1 MKQNYDIIIIGAGIS
16 GLTCAQKFNEN
27 NKDFLLIEK
36 SNRIGGRVG
45 SLKSERFIFD
55 LGFQVYN
62 TAYKTTNRLLQNK
75 SEEYLPF
82 MPGAKIMI
90 KDSSTIISDPIRNFS
105 KILNTFFSTAASLS
119 DKIKILILKNHLSNY
134 SIELDDS
141 EDMQTIDYLRWYGF
155 SEKIIDNFFNP
166 FFSGIFLEDRLET
179 SSKFFK
185 YVFSNFNNG
194 LAVLPKN
201 GMQEIP
207 NQIFSNIDSSHLLL
221 NTVADKILPG
231 NKLELSNGRT
241 ILFNHLIL
249 TNESCTL
256 AGQPSI
262 KYNSVSTVYISSN
275 RSFRD
280 SSYIHLFPQ
289 DDIINNVAFVSSV
302 SPNYAPKDKTL
313 LSISI
318 LGKNEIIGI
327 DKKLKQKMVFYFGGD
342 ISDYKVE
349 KIMNTK
355 KATLNQLPGF
365 YKNKIKHEGNIIFAG
380 DHMKNGSIEGAA
392 ISGIK
397 AYERT
402 IK

>member
-1 MKQNYDIIIIGAGIS
+1 MKQNYDIIIVGAGIS
-16 GLTCAQKFNEN
+16 GLACAQKCNEN
-27 NKDFLLIEK
+27 SKDFLLIEK
-36 SNRIGGRVG
+36 SSRIGGRVG
-45 SLKSERFIFD
+45 SVKSERFIFD

-62 TAYKTTNRLLQNK
+62 TAYNTMNGLLKNK
-75 SEEYLPF
+75 PEEYLPF

-90 KDSSTIISDPIRNFS
+90 KDSSTIISDPMRNFS
-105 KILNTFFSTAASLS
+105 KILNTIFSTAASLS
-119 DKIKILILKNHLSNY
+119 DKIRVLKLKNHLSNY

-141 EDMQTIDYLRWYGF
+141 EDMQTIHYLRGYGF
-155 SEKIIDNFFNP
+155 SEKIIGNFFNP
-166 FFSGIFLEDRLET
+166 FFSGIFLENKLET

-185 YVFSNFNNG
+185 YVFSNFNSG

-207 NQIFSNIDSSHLLL
+207 NQIFSNIDPSQILL
-221 NTVADKILPG
+221 NTQVEKILPG
-231 NKLELSNGRT
+231 NKLELSNKST
-241 ILFNHLIL
+241 IVFNSLIL
-249 TNESCTL
+249 TNESCAL

-262 KYNSVSTVYISSN
+262 NYNSVSTAYISSN
-275 RSFRD
+275 RSFKD
-280 SSYIHLFPQ
+280 SRYIHLFPQ
-289 DDIINNVAFVSSV
+289 DDLINNIAFVSSV

-342 ISDYKVE
+342 ISDYTVE
-349 KIMNTK
+349 KTINTK

-365 YKNKIKHEGNIIFAG
+365 YENKIKQEGNVIFAG
-380 DHMKNGSIEGAA
+380 DHMFNGSIEGAA

-397 AYERT
+397 AYERI

>member
-1 MKQNYDIIIIGAGIS
+1 MKQNYDIIIVGAGIS
-16 GLTCAQKFNEN
+16 GLACAQKCNEN
-27 NKDFLLIEK
+27 SKDFLLIEK
-36 SNRIGGRVG
+36 SSRIGGRVG
-45 SLKSERFIFD
+45 SVKSEKFIFD

-62 TAYKTTNRLLQNK
+62 TAYNTMNRLLKNK
-75 SEEYLPF
+75 PEEYLPF

-90 KDSSTIISDPIRNFS
+90 NDSSTIISDPMRNFS
-105 KILNTFFSTAASLS
+105 KILKTIFSTAASLS
-119 DKIKILILKNHLSNY
+119 DKIRVLKLKNHLSDY

-141 EDMQTIDYLRWYGF
+141 EDIQTIDYLRGYGF
-155 SEKIIDNFFNP
+155 SEKIIGNFFNP

-185 YVFSNFNNG
+185 YVFSNFNSG

-207 NQIFSNIDSSHLLL
+207 NQIFSNIEPSQILL
-221 NTVADKILPG
+221 NTQVDKILPG
-231 NKLELSNGRT
+231 NKLELSNGST
-241 ILFNHLIL
+241 TLFNSLIL
-249 TNESCTL
+249 TNESCAL

-262 KYNSVSTVYISSN
+262 KYNSVSTAYISTN
-275 RSFRD
+275 RSFKD
-280 SSYIHLFPQ
+280 SRYIHLFPQ
-289 DDIINNVAFVSSV
+289 DDLINNIAFVSSV
-302 SPNYAPKDKTL
+302 SPDYAPKDKTL

-318 LGKNEIIGI
+318 IGKNEIIGI

-342 ISDYKVE
+342 ITDYTVE
-349 KIMNTK
+349 KTINTK

-365 YKNKIKHEGNIIFAG
+365 YENKIKQNGNVIFAG
-380 DHMKNGSIEGAA
+380 DHMFNGSIEGAA

-397 AYERT
+397 AYERI

>member
-1 MKQNYDIIIIGAGIS
+1 MKQNYDIIIVGAGIS
-16 GLTCAQKFNEN
+16 GLACAQKCNEN
-27 NKDFLLIEK
+27 SKDFLLIEK
-36 SNRIGGRVG
+36 SSRIGGRVG
-45 SLKSERFIFD
+45 SVKSERFIFD
-55 LGFQVYN
+55 IGFQVYN
-62 TAYKTTNRLLQNK
+62 TAYSTTNKLLKNK
-75 SEEYLPF
+75 PEEYLPF

-90 KDSSTIISDPIRNFS
+90 KDSSTIISDPMRNFS
-105 KILNTFFSTAASLS
+105 KILNTIFSPAASLS
-119 DKIKILILKNHLSNY
+119 DKIRVLKLKNHLSNY

-155 SEKIIDNFFNP
+155 SEKIIGNFFNP

-185 YVFSNFNNG
+185 YVFSNFNSG

-207 NQIFSNIDSSHLLL
+207 NQIISNIDPSQILL
-221 NTVADKILPG
+221 NTQVDKILPG
-231 NKLELSNGRT
+231 NKLELSNGST
-241 ILFNHLIL
+241 VVFNSLIL
-249 TNESCTL
+249 TNESCAL

-262 KYNSVSTVYISSN
+262 KYNSVSTAYISSN
-275 RSFRD
+275 RSFKD
-280 SSYIHLFPQ
+280 SRYIHLFPQ
-289 DDIINNVAFVSSV
+289 DDLINNIAFVSSV
-302 SPNYAPKDKTL
+302 SPNYAPNNKTL

-318 LGKNEIIGI
+318 LGKNEIREI

-342 ISDYKVE
+342 ISDYTVE
-349 KIMNTK
+349 KTINTK

-365 YKNKIKHEGNIIFAG
+365 YENKIKQEGNVIFAG
-380 DHMKNGSIEGAA
+380 DHMFNGSIEGAA

-397 AYERT
+397 AYERI

>member
-1 MKQNYDIIIIGAGIS
+1 MKQNYDIIIVGAGIS
-16 GLTCAQKFNEN
+16 GLACAQKCNEN
-27 NKDFLLIEK
+27 SKDFLLIEK
-36 SNRIGGRVG
+36 SSRIGGRVG
-45 SLKSERFIFD
+45 SVKSERFIFD

-62 TAYKTTNRLLQNK
+62 TAYNTMNGLLKNK
-75 SEEYLPF
+75 PEEYLPF
-82 MPGAKIMI
+82 MPGAKIMT
-90 KDSSTIISDPIRNFS
+90 KDSSTIISDPMRNFS
-105 KILNTFFSTAASLS
+105 KILNTIFSTAASLS
-119 DKIKILILKNHLSNY
+119 DKIRVLKLKNHLSNY

-141 EDMQTIDYLRWYGF
+141 KDMQTIDYLRGYGF
-155 SEKIIDNFFNP
+155 SEKIIGNFFNP

-185 YVFSNFNNG
+185 YVFSNFNSG

-207 NQIFSNIDSSHLLL
+207 NQIFSNIDPSQILL
-221 NTVADKILPG
+221 NTQVDKILPG
-231 NKLELSNGRT
+231 NKLELSNGST
-241 ILFNHLIL
+241 IVFNSLIL
-249 TNESCTL
+249 TNESCAL

-262 KYNSVSTVYISSN
+262 NYNSVSTAYISSN
-275 RSFRD
+275 RSFKD
-280 SSYIHLFPQ
+280 SRYIHLFPQ
-289 DDIINNVAFVSSV
+289 DDLINNIAFVSSV

-342 ISDYKVE
+342 ISDYTVE
-349 KIMNTK
+349 KTINTK

-365 YKNKIKHEGNIIFAG
+365 YESKIKQKGNVIFAG
-380 DHMKNGSIEGAA
+380 DHMFNGSIEGAA

-397 AYERT
+397 AYERI

>member
-1 MKQNYDIIIIGAGIS
+1 MKQNYDIIIVGAGIS
-16 GLTCAQKFNEN
+16 GLACAQKCNEN
-27 NKDFLLIEK
+27 SKDFLLIEK
-36 SNRIGGRVG
+36 SSRIGGRVG
-45 SLKSERFIFD
+45 SVKSERFIFD

-62 TAYKTTNRLLQNK
+62 TAYNTMNRLLKNK
-75 SEEYLPF
+75 PEEYLPF

-90 KDSSTIISDPIRNFS
+90 KDSSTIISDPMRNFS
-105 KILNTFFSTAASLS
+105 KILNTIFSTAASLS
-119 DKIKILILKNHLSNY
+119 DKIRVLKLKNHLSDY

-141 EDMQTIDYLRWYGF
+141 KDMQTIDYLRGYGF
-155 SEKIIDNFFNP
+155 SEKIIGNFFNP

-185 YVFSNFNNG
+185 YVFSNFNSG

-207 NQIFSNIDSSHLLL
+207 NQIFSNIDPSQILL
-221 NTVADKILPG
+221 NTQVDKILPG
-231 NKLELSNGRT
+231 NKLELSNGST
-241 ILFNHLIL
+241 IVFNSLIL
-249 TNESCTL
+249 TNESCAL

-262 KYNSVSTVYISSN
+262 NYNSVSTAYISTN
-275 RSFRD
+275 RSFKD
-280 SSYIHLFPQ
+280 SRYIHLFPQ
-289 DDIINNVAFVSSV
+289 DDLINNIAFVSSV

-342 ISDYKVE
+342 ISDYTVE
-349 KIMNTK
+349 KTINTK

-365 YKNKIKHEGNIIFAG
+365 YENKIKQEGNVIFAG
-380 DHMKNGSIEGAA
+380 DHMFNGSIEGAA

-397 AYERT
+397 AYERI

>member
-1 MKQNYDIIIIGAGIS
+1 MKQNYDIIIVGAGIS
-16 GLTCAQKFNEN
+16 GLACAQKCNEN
-27 NKDFLLIEK
+27 SKDFLLIEK
-36 SNRIGGRVG
+36 SSRIGGRVG
-45 SLKSERFIFD
+45 SVKSEKFIFD

-62 TAYKTTNRLLQNK
+62 TAYNTMNRLLKNK
-75 SEEYLPF
+75 PEEYLPF

-90 KDSSTIISDPIRNFS
+90 NDRSTIISDPMRNFS
-105 KILNTFFSTAASLS
+105 KILKTIFSTAASLS
-119 DKIKILILKNHLSNY
+119 DKIRVLKLKNHLSDY

-141 EDMQTIDYLRWYGF
+141 EDIQTIDYLRGYGF
-155 SEKIIDNFFNP
+155 SEKIIGNFFNP

-185 YVFSNFNNG
+185 YVFSNFNSG

-207 NQIFSNIDSSHLLL
+207 NQIFSNIDPSQILL
-221 NTVADKILPG
+221 NTQVDKILPG
-231 NKLELSNGRT
+231 NKLELSNGST
-241 ILFNHLIL
+241 TLFNSLIL
-249 TNESCTL
+249 TNESCAL

-262 KYNSVSTVYISSN
+262 KYNSVSTAYISTN
-275 RSFRD
+275 RSFKD
-280 SSYIHLFPQ
+280 SRYIHLFPQ
-289 DDIINNVAFVSSV
+289 DDLINNIAFVSSV
-302 SPNYAPKDKTL
+302 SPDYAPKDKTL

-318 LGKNEIIGI
+318 IGKNEIIGI

-342 ISDYKVE
+342 ITDYTVE
-349 KIMNTK
+349 KTINTK

-365 YKNKIKHEGNIIFAG
+365 YENKIKQKGNVIFAG
-380 DHMKNGSIEGAA
+380 DHMFNGSIEGAA

-397 AYERT
+397 AYERI

>member
-1 MKQNYDIIIIGAGIS
+1 MKQNYDIIIVGAGIS
-16 GLTCAQKFNEN
+16 GLACAQKCNEN
-27 NKDFLLIEK
+27 SKDFLLIEK
-36 SNRIGGRVG
+36 SSRIGGRVG
-45 SLKSERFIFD
+45 SVKSERFIFD

-62 TAYKTTNRLLQNK
+62 TAYNTMNGLLKNK
-75 SEEYLPF
+75 PEEYLPF

-90 KDSSTIISDPIRNFS
+90 KDSSTIISDPMRNFS
-105 KILNTFFSTAASLS
+105 KILNTIFSTAASLS
-119 DKIKILILKNHLSNY
+119 DKIRVLKLKNHLSDY

-141 EDMQTIDYLRWYGF
+141 KDMQTIDYLRAYGF
-155 SEKIIDNFFNP
+155 SEKIIGNFFNP

-185 YVFSNFNNG
+185 YVFSNFNSG

-207 NQIFSNIDSSHLLL
+207 NQIFSNIDPSQILL
-221 NTVADKILPG
+221 NTQVDKILPG
-231 NKLELSNGRT
+231 NKLELSNGST
-241 ILFNHLIL
+241 IVFNNLIL
-249 TNESCTL
+249 TNESCAL

-262 KYNSVSTVYISSN
+262 NYNSVSTAYISSN
-275 RSFRD
+275 RSFKD
-280 SSYIHLFPQ
+280 SRYIHLFPQ
-289 DDIINNVAFVSSV
+289 DDLINNIAFVSSV

-318 LGKNEIIGI
+318 LGKNEIMGI

-342 ISDYKVE
+342 ISDYTVE
-349 KIMNTK
+349 KTINTK

-365 YKNKIKHEGNIIFAG
+365 YENKIKQEGNVIFAG
-380 DHMKNGSIEGAA
+380 DHMFNGSIEGAA

-397 AYERT
+397 AYERI

>member
-1 MKQNYDIIIIGAGIS
+1 MKQNYDIIIVGAGIS
-16 GLTCAQKFNEN
+16 GLACAQKCNEN
-27 NKDFLLIEK
+27 SKDFLLIEK
-36 SNRIGGRVG
+36 SSRIGGRVG
-45 SLKSERFIFD
+45 SVKSERFIFD

-62 TAYKTTNRLLQNK
+62 TAYNTMNGLLKNK
-75 SEEYLPF
+75 PEEYLPF

-90 KDSSTIISDPIRNFS
+90 KDSSTIISDPMRNFS
-105 KILNTFFSTAASLS
+105 KILNTIFSTAASLS
-119 DKIKILILKNHLSNY
+119 DKIRVLKLKNHLSNY

-141 EDMQTIDYLRWYGF
+141 KDMQTIDYLRGYGF
-155 SEKIIDNFFNP
+155 SEKIIGNFFNP

-185 YVFSNFNNG
+185 YVFSNFNSG

-207 NQIFSNIDSSHLLL
+207 NQIFSNIDPSQILL
-221 NTVADKILPG
+221 NTQVDKILSG
-231 NKLELSNGRT
+231 NKLELSNGST
-241 ILFNHLIL
+241 VVFNSLIL
-249 TNESCTL
+249 TNESCAL

-262 KYNSVSTVYISSN
+262 KYNSVSTAYISSN
-275 RSFRD
+275 RSFKD
-280 SSYIHLFPQ
+280 SRYIHLFPQ
-289 DDIINNVAFVSSV
+289 DDLINNIAFVSSV

-318 LGKNEIIGI
+318 LGKNEISGI
-327 DKKLKQKMVFYFGGD
+327 NKKLKQKMAFYFGGD
-342 ISDYKVE
+342 LSDYTVE
-349 KIMNTK
+349 KIMKIK

-365 YKNKIKHEGNIIFAG
+365 YENKIKQEGNVIFAG
-380 DHMKNGSIEGAA
+380 DHMFNGSIEGAA

-397 AYERT
+397 AYERI

>member
-62 TAYKTTNRLLQNK
+62 TAYKTTNMLLQNK

>member
-1 MKQNYDIIIIGAGIS
+1 MKQNYDIIIVGAGIS
-16 GLTCAQKFNEN
+16 GLACAQKCNEN
-27 NKDFLLIEK
+27 SKDFLLIEK
-36 SNRIGGRVG
+36 SSRIGGRVG
-45 SLKSERFIFD
+45 SVKSERFIFD

-62 TAYKTTNRLLQNK
+62 TAYNTMNGLLKNK
-75 SEEYLPF
+75 PEEYLPF

-90 KDSSTIISDPIRNFS
+90 KDSSTIISDPMRNFS
-105 KILNTFFSTAASLS
+105 KILNTIFSTAASLS
-119 DKIKILILKNHLSNY
+119 DKIRVLKLKNHLSNY

-141 EDMQTIDYLRWYGF
+141 KDMQTIDYLRGYGF
-155 SEKIIDNFFNP
+155 SEKIIGNFFNP
-166 FFSGIFLEDRLET
+166 FFSGIFLENKLET

-185 YVFSNFNNG
+185 YVFSNFNSG

-207 NQIFSNIDSSHLLL
+207 NQIFSNIDPSQILL
-221 NTVADKILPG
+221 NTQVDKILPG
-231 NKLELSNGRT
+231 NKLELSNGST
-241 ILFNHLIL
+241 IVFNNLIL
-249 TNESCTL
+249 TNESCAL

-262 KYNSVSTVYISSN
+262 NYNSVSTAYISSN
-275 RSFRD
+275 RSFKD
-280 SSYIHLFPQ
+280 SRYIHLFPQ
-289 DDIINNVAFVSSV
+289 DDLINNIAFVSSV

-342 ISDYKVE
+342 ISDYTVE
-349 KIMNTK
+349 KTINTK

-365 YKNKIKHEGNIIFAG
+365 YENKIKQEGNVIFAG
-380 DHMKNGSIEGAA
+380 DHMFNGSIEGAA

-397 AYERT
+397 AYERI

>member
-16 GLTCAQKFNEN
+16 GLTCAQKCNEN

-90 KDSSTIISDPIRNFS
+90 KDSSTMISDPIRNFS

>member
-1 MKQNYDIIIIGAGIS
+1 MKQNYDIIIVGAGIS
-16 GLTCAQKFNEN
+16 GLACAQKCNEN
-27 NKDFLLIEK
+27 SKDFLLIEK
-36 SNRIGGRVG
+36 SSRIGGRVG
-45 SLKSERFIFD
+45 SVKSERFIFD

-62 TAYKTTNRLLQNK
+62 TAYNTMNGLLKNK
-75 SEEYLPF
+75 PEEYLPF

-90 KDSSTIISDPIRNFS
+90 KDSSTIISDPMRNFS
-105 KILNTFFSTAASLS
+105 KILNTIFSTAASLS
-119 DKIKILILKNHLSNY
+119 DKIRVLKLKNHLSNY

-141 EDMQTIDYLRWYGF
+141 KDMQTIDYLRGYGF
-155 SEKIIDNFFNP
+155 SEKIIGNFFNP
-166 FFSGIFLEDRLET
+166 FFSGIFLENKLET

-185 YVFSNFNNG
+185 YVFSNFNSG

-207 NQIFSNIDSSHLLL
+207 NQIFSNIDPSQILL
-221 NTVADKILPG
+221 NTQVDKILPG
-231 NKLELSNGRT
+231 NKLELSNGST
-241 ILFNHLIL
+241 IVFNNLIL
-249 TNESCTL
+249 TNESCAL

-262 KYNSVSTVYISSN
+262 NYNSVSTAYISSN
-275 RSFRD
+275 RSFKD
-280 SSYIHLFPQ
+280 SRYIHLFPQ
-289 DDIINNVAFVSSV
+289 DDLINNVAFVSSV

-342 ISDYKVE
+342 ISDYRVE
-349 KIMNTK
+349 KTINTK

-365 YKNKIKHEGNIIFAG
+365 YENKIKQEGNVIFAG
-380 DHMKNGSIEGAA
+380 DHMFNGSIEGAA

-397 AYERT
+397 AYERI

>member
-1 MKQNYDIIIIGAGIS
+1 MKQNYDIIIVGAGIS
-16 GLTCAQKFNEN
+16 GLACAQKCNEN
-27 NKDFLLIEK
+27 SKDFLLIEK
-36 SNRIGGRVG
+36 SSRIGGRVG
-45 SLKSERFIFD
+45 SVKSERFIFD

-62 TAYKTTNRLLQNK
+62 TAYNTMNGLLKNK
-75 SEEYLPF
+75 PEEYLPF

-90 KDSSTIISDPIRNFS
+90 KDSSTIISDPMRNFS
-105 KILNTFFSTAASLS
+105 KILNTIFSTAASLS
-119 DKIKILILKNHLSNY
+119 DKIRVLKLKNHLSNY

-141 EDMQTIDYLRWYGF
+141 KDMQTIDYLRGYGF
-155 SEKIIDNFFNP
+155 SEKIIGNFFNP

-185 YVFSNFNNG
+185 YVFSNFNSG

-207 NQIFSNIDSSHLLL
+207 NQIFSNIDPSQILL
-221 NTVADKILPG
+221 NTQVDKILSG
-231 NKLELSNGRT
+231 NKLELSNGST
-241 ILFNHLIL
+241 VVFNSLIL
-249 TNESCTL
+249 TNESCAL

-262 KYNSVSTVYISSN
+262 KYNSVSTAYISSN
-275 RSFRD
+275 RSFKD
-280 SSYIHLFPQ
+280 SRYIHLFPQ
-289 DDIINNVAFVSSV
+289 DDLINNIAFVSSV

-318 LGKNEIIGI
+318 LGKNEITGI
-327 DKKLKQKMVFYFGGD
+327 DKKLKQKMAFYFGGD
-342 ISDYKVE
+342 LSDYTVE
-349 KIMNTK
+349 KIMKIK

-365 YKNKIKHEGNIIFAG
+365 YENKIKQEGNVIFAG
-380 DHMKNGSIEGAA
+380 DHMFNGSIEGAA

-397 AYERT
+397 AYERI

>member
-1 MKQNYDIIIIGAGIS
+1 MKQNYDIIIVGAGIS
-16 GLTCAQKFNEN
+16 GLACAQKCNEN
-27 NKDFLLIEK
+27 SKDFLLIEK
-36 SNRIGGRVG
+36 SSRIGGRVG
-45 SLKSERFIFD
+45 SVKSEKFIFD

-62 TAYKTTNRLLQNK
+62 TAYNTMNRLLKNK
-75 SEEYLPF
+75 PEEYLPF

-90 KDSSTIISDPIRNFS
+90 NDRSTIISDPMRNFS
-105 KILNTFFSTAASLS
+105 KILKTIFSTAASLS
-119 DKIKILILKNHLSNY
+119 DKIRVLKLKNHLSDY

-141 EDMQTIDYLRWYGF
+141 EDIQTIDYLRGYGF
-155 SEKIIDNFFNP
+155 SEKIIGNFFNP

-185 YVFSNFNNG
+185 YVFSNFNSG

-207 NQIFSNIDSSHLLL
+207 NQIFSNIDPSQILL
-221 NTVADKILPG
+221 NTQVDKILPG
-231 NKLELSNGRT
+231 NKLELSNGST
-241 ILFNHLIL
+241 TLFNSLIL
-249 TNESCTL
+249 TNESCAL

-262 KYNSVSTVYISSN
+262 KYNSVSTAYISTN
-275 RSFRD
+275 RSFKD
-280 SSYIHLFPQ
+280 SRYIHLFPQ
-289 DDIINNVAFVSSV
+289 DDLINNIAFVSSV
-302 SPNYAPKDKTL
+302 SPDYAPKDKTL

-318 LGKNEIIGI
+318 IGKNEIIGI

-342 ISDYKVE
+342 ITDYTVE
-349 KIMNTK
+349 KTINTK

-365 YKNKIKHEGNIIFAG
+365 YENKIKQEGNVIFAG
-380 DHMKNGSIEGAA
+380 DHMFNGSIEGAA

-397 AYERT
+397 AYERI

>member
-1 MKQNYDIIIIGAGIS
+1 MKQNYDIIIVGAGIS
-16 GLTCAQKFNEN
+16 GLACAQKCNEN
-27 NKDFLLIEK
+27 SKDFLLIEK
-36 SNRIGGRVG
+36 SSRIGGRVG
-45 SLKSERFIFD
+45 SVKSERFIFD

-62 TAYKTTNRLLQNK
+62 TAYNTMNGLLKNK
-75 SEEYLPF
+75 PEEYLPF

-90 KDSSTIISDPIRNFS
+90 KDSSTIISDPMRNFS
-105 KILNTFFSTAASLS
+105 KILNTIFSTAASLS
-119 DKIKILILKNHLSNY
+119 DKIRVLKLKNHLSNY

-141 EDMQTIDYLRWYGF
+141 EDMQTIDYLRGYGF
-155 SEKIIDNFFNP
+155 SEKIIGNFFNP

-185 YVFSNFNNG
+185 YVFSNFNSG

-207 NQIFSNIDSSHLLL
+207 NQIFSNIDPSQILL
-221 NTVADKILPG
+221 NTQVDKILPG
-231 NKLELSNGRT
+231 NKLELSNGST
-241 ILFNHLIL
+241 IVFNSLIL
-249 TNESCTL
+249 TNESCAL

-262 KYNSVSTVYISSN
+262 NYNSVSTAYISTN
-275 RSFRD
+275 RSFKD
-280 SSYIHLFPQ
+280 SRYIHLFPQ
-289 DDIINNVAFVSSV
+289 DDLINNIAFVSSV

-342 ISDYKVE
+342 ISDYTVE
-349 KIMNTK
+349 KTINTK

-365 YKNKIKHEGNIIFAG
+365 YENKIKQEGNVIFAG
-380 DHMKNGSIEGAA
+380 DHMFNGSIEGAA

-397 AYERT
+397 AYERI

>member
-1 MKQNYDIIIIGAGIS
+1 MKQNYDIIIVGAGIS
-16 GLTCAQKFNEN
+16 GLACAQKCNEN
-27 NKDFLLIEK
+27 SKDFLLIEK
-36 SNRIGGRVG
+36 SSRIGGRVG
-45 SLKSERFIFD
+45 SVKSERFIFD

-62 TAYKTTNRLLQNK
+62 TAYNTMNGLLKNK
-75 SEEYLPF
+75 PEEYLPF

-90 KDSSTIISDPIRNFS
+90 KDSSTIISDPMRNFS
-105 KILNTFFSTAASLS
+105 KILNTIFSTAASLS
-119 DKIKILILKNHLSNY
+119 DKIRVLKLKNHLSNY

-141 EDMQTIDYLRWYGF
+141 KDMQTIDYLRGYGF

-185 YVFSNFNNG
+185 YVFSNFNSG

-207 NQIFSNIDSSHLLL
+207 NQIFSNIDPSQILL
-221 NTVADKILPG
+221 NTQVDKILPG
-231 NKLELSNGRT
+231 NKLELSNGST
-241 ILFNHLIL
+241 IVFNSLIL
-249 TNESCTL
+249 TNESCAL

-262 KYNSVSTVYISSN
+262 NYNSVSTAYISSN
-275 RSFRD
+275 RSFKD
-280 SSYIHLFPQ
+280 SKYIHLFPQ
-289 DDIINNVAFVSSV
+289 DDLINNIAFVSSV

-342 ISDYKVE
+342 ISDYTVE
-349 KIMNTK
+349 KTINTK

-365 YKNKIKHEGNIIFAG
+365 YENKIKQEGNVIFAG
-380 DHMKNGSIEGAA
+380 DHMFNGSIEGAA

-397 AYERT
+397 AYERI

>member
-1 MKQNYDIIIIGAGIS
+1 MKQNYDIIIVGAGIS
-16 GLTCAQKFNEN
+16 GLACAQKCNEN
-27 NKDFLLIEK
+27 SKDFLLIEK
-36 SNRIGGRVG
+36 SSRIGGRVG
-45 SLKSERFIFD
+45 SVKSERFIFD

-62 TAYKTTNRLLQNK
+62 TAYNTMNGLLKNK
-75 SEEYLPF
+75 PEEYLPF

-90 KDSSTIISDPIRNFS
+90 KDSSTIISDPMRNFS
-105 KILNTFFSTAASLS
+105 KILNTIFSTAASLS
-119 DKIKILILKNHLSNY
+119 DKIRVLKLKNNLSNY

-141 EDMQTIDYLRWYGF
+141 KDMQTIDYLRGYGF
-155 SEKIIDNFFNP
+155 SEKIIGNFFNP

-185 YVFSNFNNG
+185 YVFSNFNSG

-207 NQIFSNIDSSHLLL
+207 NQIFSNIDPSQILL
-221 NTVADKILPG
+221 NTQVDKILSG
-231 NKLELSNGRT
+231 NKLELSNGST
-241 ILFNHLIL
+241 VVFNSLIL
-249 TNESCTL
+249 TNESCAL

-262 KYNSVSTVYISSN
+262 KYNSVSTAYISSN
-275 RSFRD
+275 RSFKD
-280 SSYIHLFPQ
+280 SRYIHLFPQ
-289 DDIINNVAFVSSV
+289 DDLINNIAFVSSV

-318 LGKNEIIGI
+318 LGKNEISGI
-327 DKKLKQKMVFYFGGD
+327 NKKLKQKMAFYFGGD
-342 ISDYKVE
+342 LSDYTVE
-349 KIMNTK
+349 KIMKIK

-365 YKNKIKHEGNIIFAG
+365 YENKIKQEGNVIFAG
-380 DHMKNGSIEGAA
+380 DHMFNGSIEGAA

-397 AYERT
+397 AYERI

>member
-1 MKQNYDIIIIGAGIS
+1 MKQNYDIIIVGAGIS
-16 GLTCAQKFNEN
+16 GLACAQKCNEN
-27 NKDFLLIEK
+27 SKDFLLIEK
-36 SNRIGGRVG
+36 SSRIGGRVG
-45 SLKSERFIFD
+45 SVKSERFIFD

-62 TAYKTTNRLLQNK
+62 TAYNTMNGLLKNK
-75 SEEYLPF
+75 PEEYLPF
-82 MPGAKIMI
+82 LPGAKIMI
-90 KDSSTIISDPIRNFS
+90 KDSSTIISDPMRNFS
-105 KILNTFFSTAASLS
+105 KILNTIFSTAASLS
-119 DKIKILILKNHLSNY
+119 DKIRVLKLKNHLSNY

-141 EDMQTIDYLRWYGF
+141 KDMQTIDYLRAYGF
-155 SEKIIDNFFNP
+155 SEKIIGNFFNP

-185 YVFSNFNNG
+185 YVFSNFNSG

-207 NQIFSNIDSSHLLL
+207 NQIFSNIDPSQILL
-221 NTVADKILPG
+221 NTQVDKILPG
-231 NKLELSNGRT
+231 NKLELSNGST
-241 ILFNHLIL
+241 IVFNNLIL
-249 TNESCTL
+249 TNESCAL

-262 KYNSVSTVYISSN
+262 NYNSVSTAYISSN
-275 RSFRD
+275 RSFKD
-280 SSYIHLFPQ
+280 SRYIHLFPQ
-289 DDIINNVAFVSSV
+289 DDLINNIAFVSSV

-349 KIMNTK
+349 KTINTK

-365 YKNKIKHEGNIIFAG
+365 YENKIKQEGNVIFAG
-380 DHMKNGSIEGAA
+380 DHMFNGSIEGAA

-397 AYERT
+397 AYERI

>member
-1 MKQNYDIIIIGAGIS
+1 MKQNYDIIIVGAGIS
-16 GLTCAQKFNEN
+16 GLVCAQKCNEN
-27 NKDFLLIEK
+27 SKDFLLIEK
-36 SNRIGGRVG
+36 SSRIGGRVG
-45 SLKSERFIFD
+45 SVKSERFIFD

-62 TAYKTTNRLLQNK
+62 TAYNTMNGLLKNK
-75 SEEYLPF
+75 PEEYLPF

-90 KDSSTIISDPIRNFS
+90 KDRSTIISDPMRNFS
-105 KILNTFFSTAASLS
+105 KILNTIFSTAASLS
-119 DKIKILILKNHLSNY
+119 DKIRVLKLKNHLSNY

-141 EDMQTIDYLRWYGF
+141 KDMQTIDYLRGYGF
-155 SEKIIDNFFNP
+155 SEKIIGNFFNP

-185 YVFSNFNNG
+185 YVFSNFNSG

-207 NQIFSNIDSSHLLL
+207 NQIFSNIDPSQILL
-221 NTVADKILPG
+221 NTQVDKILPG
-231 NKLELSNGRT
+231 NKLELSNGST
-241 ILFNHLIL
+241 VVFNSLIL
-249 TNESCTL
+249 TNESCAL

-262 KYNSVSTVYISSN
+262 KYNSVSTAYISSN
-275 RSFRD
+275 RSFKD
-280 SSYIHLFPQ
+280 SRYIHLFPQ
-289 DDIINNVAFVSSV
+289 DDLINNIAFVSSV
-302 SPNYAPKDKTL
+302 SPNYAPNNKTL

-397 AYERT
+397 AYEHT

>member
-1 MKQNYDIIIIGAGIS
+1 MKQNYDIIIVGAGIS
-16 GLTCAQKFNEN
+16 GLACAQKCNEN
-27 NKDFLLIEK
+27 SKDFLLIEK
-36 SNRIGGRVG
+36 SSRIGGRVG
-45 SLKSERFIFD
+45 SVKSERFIFD

-62 TAYKTTNRLLQNK
+62 TAYNTMNGLLKNK
-75 SEEYLPF
+75 PEEYLPF

-90 KDSSTIISDPIRNFS
+90 KDSSTIISDPMRNFS
-105 KILNTFFSTAASLS
+105 KILNTIFSTAASLS
-119 DKIKILILKNHLSNY
+119 DKIRVLKLKNHLSNY

-141 EDMQTIDYLRWYGF
+141 KDMQTIDYLRGYGF
-155 SEKIIDNFFNP
+155 SEKIIGNFFNP

-185 YVFSNFNNG
+185 YVFSNFNSG

-207 NQIFSNIDSSHLLL
+207 NQIFSNIDPSQILL
-221 NTVADKILPG
+221 NTQVDKILPG
-231 NKLELSNGRT
+231 NKLELSNGST
-241 ILFNHLIL
+241 VVFNNLIL
-249 TNESCTL
+249 TNESCAL

-262 KYNSVSTVYISSN
+262 KYNSVSTAYISSN
-275 RSFRD
+275 RSFKD
-280 SSYIHLFPQ
+280 SRYIHLFPQ
-289 DDIINNVAFVSSV
+289 DDLINNIAFVSSV

-318 LGKNEIIGI
+318 LGKNEITGI
-327 DKKLKQKMVFYFGGD
+327 DKKLKQKMAFYFGGD
-342 ISDYKVE
+342 LSDYSVE
-349 KIMNTK
+349 KTINTK

-365 YKNKIKHEGNIIFAG
+365 YENKIKQEGNVIFAG
-380 DHMKNGSIEGAA
+380 DHMFNGSIEGAA

-397 AYERT
+397 AYERI

>member
-1 MKQNYDIIIIGAGIS
+1 MKQNYDIIIVGAGIS
-16 GLTCAQKFNEN
+16 GLACAQKCNEN
-27 NKDFLLIEK
+27 SKDFLLIEK
-36 SNRIGGRVG
+36 SSRIGGRVG
-45 SLKSERFIFD
+45 SVKSEKFIFD

-62 TAYKTTNRLLQNK
+62 TAYNTMNRLLKNK
-75 SEEYLPF
+75 PEEYLPF

-90 KDSSTIISDPIRNFS
+90 NDSSTIISDPMRNFS
-105 KILNTFFSTAASLS
+105 KILKTIFSTAASLS
-119 DKIKILILKNHLSNY
+119 DKIRVLKLKNHLSDY

-141 EDMQTIDYLRWYGF
+141 EDIQTIDYLRGYGF
-155 SEKIIDNFFNP
+155 SEKIIGNFFNP

-185 YVFSNFNNG
+185 YVFSNFNSG

-207 NQIFSNIDSSHLLL
+207 NQIFSNIEPSQILL
-221 NTVADKILPG
+221 NTQVDKILPG
-231 NKLELSNGRT
+231 NKLELSNGST
-241 ILFNHLIL
+241 TLFNSLIL
-249 TNESCTL
+249 TNESCAL

-262 KYNSVSTVYISSN
+262 KYNSVSTAYISTN
-275 RSFRD
+275 RSFKD
-280 SSYIHLFPQ
+280 SRYIHLFPQ
-289 DDIINNVAFVSSV
+289 DDLINNIAFVSSV
-302 SPNYAPKDKTL
+302 SPDYAPKDKTL

-318 LGKNEIIGI
+318 IGKNEIIGI

-342 ISDYKVE
+342 ITDYTVE
-349 KIMNTK
+349 KTINTK

-365 YKNKIKHEGNIIFAG
+365 YENKIKQKGNVIFAG
-380 DHMKNGSIEGAA
+380 DHMFNGSIEGAA

-397 AYERT
+397 AYERI

>member
-1 MKQNYDIIIIGAGIS
+1 MKQNYDIIIVGAGIS
-16 GLTCAQKFNEN
+16 GLACAQKCNEN
-27 NKDFLLIEK
+27 SKDFLLIEK
-36 SNRIGGRVG
+36 SSRIGGRVG
-45 SLKSERFIFD
+45 SVKSEKFIFD

-62 TAYKTTNRLLQNK
+62 TAYNTMNRLLKNK
-75 SEEYLPF
+75 PEEYLPF

-90 KDSSTIISDPIRNFS
+90 NDSSTIISDPMRNFS
-105 KILNTFFSTAASLS
+105 KILKTIFSTAASLS
-119 DKIKILILKNHLSNY
+119 DKIRVLKLKNHLSDY

-141 EDMQTIDYLRWYGF
+141 EDIQTIDYLRGYGF
-155 SEKIIDNFFNP
+155 SEKIIGNFFNP

-185 YVFSNFNNG
+185 YVFSNFNSG

-207 NQIFSNIDSSHLLL
+207 NQIFSNIDPSQILL
-221 NTVADKILPG
+221 NTQVDKILPG
-231 NKLELSNGRT
+231 NKLELSNGST
-241 ILFNHLIL
+241 TLFNSLIL
-249 TNESCTL
+249 TNESCAL

-262 KYNSVSTVYISSN
+262 KYNSVSTAYISTN
-275 RSFRD
+275 RSFKD
-280 SSYIHLFPQ
+280 SRYIHLFPQ
-289 DDIINNVAFVSSV
+289 DDLINNIAFVSSV
-302 SPNYAPKDKTL
+302 SPDYAPKDKTL

-318 LGKNEIIGI
+318 IGKNEIIGI

-342 ISDYKVE
+342 ITDYTVE
-349 KIMNTK
+349 KTINTK

-365 YKNKIKHEGNIIFAG
+365 YENKIKQKGNVIFAG
-380 DHMKNGSIEGAA
+380 DHMFNGSIEGAA

-397 AYERT
+397 AYERI

>member
-1 MKQNYDIIIIGAGIS
+1 MKQNYDIIIVGAGIS
-16 GLTCAQKFNEN
+16 GLACAQKCNEN
-27 NKDFLLIEK
+27 SKDFLLIEK
-36 SNRIGGRVG
+36 SSRIGGRVG
-45 SLKSERFIFD
+45 SVKSERFIFD

-62 TAYKTTNRLLQNK
+62 TAYNTMNGLLKNK
-75 SEEYLPF
+75 PEEYLPF

-90 KDSSTIISDPIRNFS
+90 KDSSTIISDPMRNFS
-105 KILNTFFSTAASLS
+105 KILNTIFSTAASLS
-119 DKIKILILKNHLSNY
+119 DKIRVLKLKNHLSNY

-141 EDMQTIDYLRWYGF
+141 KDMQTIDYLRGYGF

-185 YVFSNFNNG
+185 YVFSNFNSG

-207 NQIFSNIDSSHLLL
+207 NQIFSNIDPSQILL
-221 NTVADKILPG
+221 NTQVDKILSG
-231 NKLELSNGRT
+231 NKLELSNGST
-241 ILFNHLIL
+241 VVFNSLIL
-249 TNESCTL
+249 TNESCAL

-262 KYNSVSTVYISSN
+262 KYNSVSTAYISSN
-275 RSFRD
+275 RSFKD
-280 SSYIHLFPQ
+280 SRYIHLFPQ
-289 DDIINNVAFVSSV
+289 DDLINNIAFVSSV

-318 LGKNEIIGI
+318 LGKNEITGI
-327 DKKLKQKMVFYFGGD
+327 DKKLKQKMAFYFGGD
-342 ISDYKVE
+342 LSDYTVE
-349 KIMNTK
+349 KIMKIK

-365 YKNKIKHEGNIIFAG
+365 YENKIKQEGNVIFAG
-380 DHMKNGSIEGAA
+380 DHMFNGSIEGAA

-397 AYERT
+397 AYERI

>member
-27 NKDFLLIEK
+27 NKYFLLIEK

-365 YKNKIKHEGNIIFAG
+365 YENKIKQEGNVIFAG
-380 DHMKNGSIEGAA
+380 DHMFNGSIEGAA

-397 AYERT
+397 AYERI

>member
-16 GLTCAQKFNEN
+16 GLTCAQKCNEN

-119 DKIKILILKNHLSNY
+119 DKIKILRLKNHLSNY

>member
-16 GLTCAQKFNEN
+16 GLTCAQKCNEN

-82 MPGAKIMI
+82 MPGAKIMF
-90 KDSSTIISDPIRNFS
+90 KNSSTIISDPIRNFS

-119 DKIKILILKNHLSNY
+119 DKIKILRLKNHLSNY

>member
-1 MKQNYDIIIIGAGIS
+1 MKQNYDIIIVGAGIS
-16 GLTCAQKFNEN
+16 GLACAQKCNEN
-27 NKDFLLIEK
+27 SKDFLLIEK
-36 SNRIGGRVG
+36 SSRIGGRVG
-45 SLKSERFIFD
+45 SVKSERFIFD

-62 TAYKTTNRLLQNK
+62 TAYNTMNGLLK
-75 SEEYLPF
+75 DKPEEYLPF

-90 KDSSTIISDPIRNFS
+90 KDSSTIISDPMRNFS
-105 KILNTFFSTAASLS
+105 KILNTIFSTAASLS
-119 DKIKILILKNHLSNY
+119 DKIRVLKLKNHLSNY

-141 EDMQTIDYLRWYGF
+141 KDMQTIDYLRGYGF
-155 SEKIIDNFFNP
+155 SEKIIGNFFNP

-185 YVFSNFNNG
+185 YVFSNFNSG

-207 NQIFSNIDSSHLLL
+207 NQIFSNIDPSQILL
-221 NTVADKILPG
+221 NTQVDKILSG
-231 NKLELSNGRT
+231 NKLELSNGST
-241 ILFNHLIL
+241 VVFNSLIL
-249 TNESCTL
+249 TNESCAL

-262 KYNSVSTVYISSN
+262 KYNSVSTAYISSN
-275 RSFRD
+275 RSFKD
-280 SSYIHLFPQ
+280 SRYIHLFPQ
-289 DDIINNVAFVSSV
+289 DDLINNIAFVSSV

-318 LGKNEIIGI
+318 LGKNEITGI
-327 DKKLKQKMVFYFGGD
+327 DKKLKQKMAFYFGGD
-342 ISDYKVE
+342 LSDYSVE
-349 KIMNTK
+349 KIINTK

-365 YKNKIKHEGNIIFAG
+365 YENKIKQEGNVIFAG
-380 DHMKNGSIEGAA
+380 DHMVNGSIEGAA

-397 AYERT
+397 AYERI

>member
-1 MKQNYDIIIIGAGIS
+1 MKQNYDIIIVGAGIS
-16 GLTCAQKFNEN
+16 GLACAQKCNEN
-27 NKDFLLIEK
+27 SKDFLLIEK
-36 SNRIGGRVG
+36 SSRIGGRVG
-45 SLKSERFIFD
+45 SVKSERFIFD

-62 TAYKTTNRLLQNK
+62 TAYNTMNGLLKNK
-75 SEEYLPF
+75 PEEYLPF

-90 KDSSTIISDPIRNFS
+90 KDSSTIISDPMRNFS
-105 KILNTFFSTAASLS
+105 KILNTIFSTAASLS
-119 DKIKILILKNHLSNY
+119 DKIRVLKLKNHLSNY

-141 EDMQTIDYLRWYGF
+141 KDMQTIDYLRGYGF
-155 SEKIIDNFFNP
+155 SEKIIGNFFNP
-166 FFSGIFLEDRLET
+166 FFSGIFLENKLET

-185 YVFSNFNNG
+185 YVFSNFNSG

-207 NQIFSNIDSSHLLL
+207 NQIFSNIDPSQILL
-221 NTVADKILPG
+221 NTQVEKILPG
-231 NKLELSNGRT
+231 NKLELSNKST
-241 ILFNHLIL
+241 IVFNSLIL
-249 TNESCTL
+249 TNESCAL

-262 KYNSVSTVYISSN
+262 NYNSVSTAYISSN
-275 RSFRD
+275 RSFKD
-280 SSYIHLFPQ
+280 SRYIHLFPQ
-289 DDIINNVAFVSSV
+289 DDLINNIAFVSSV

-342 ISDYKVE
+342 ISDYTVE
-349 KIMNTK
+349 KTINTK

-365 YKNKIKHEGNIIFAG
+365 YENKIKQEGNVIFAG
-380 DHMKNGSIEGAA
+380 DHMFNGSIEGAA

-397 AYERT
+397 AYERI

>member
-1 MKQNYDIIIIGAGIS
+1 MKQNYDIIIVGAGIS
-16 GLTCAQKFNEN
+16 GLACAQKCNEN
-27 NKDFLLIEK
+27 SKDFLLIEK
-36 SNRIGGRVG
+36 SSRIGGRVG
-45 SLKSERFIFD
+45 SVKSERFIFD

-62 TAYKTTNRLLQNK
+62 TAYNTMNGLLKNK
-75 SEEYLPF
+75 PEEYLPF

-90 KDSSTIISDPIRNFS
+90 KDSSTIISDPMRNFS
-105 KILNTFFSTAASLS
+105 KILNTIFSTAASLS
-119 DKIKILILKNHLSNY
+119 DKIRVLKLKNHLSNY

-141 EDMQTIDYLRWYGF
+141 KDMQTIDYLRGYGF
-155 SEKIIDNFFNP
+155 SEKIIGNFFNP

-185 YVFSNFNNG
+185 YVFSNFNSG

-207 NQIFSNIDSSHLLL
+207 NQIFSNIDPSQILL
-221 NTVADKILPG
+221 NTQVDKILSG
-231 NKLELSNGRT
+231 NKLELSNGST
-241 ILFNHLIL
+241 VVFNSLIL
-249 TNESCTL
+249 TNESCAL

-262 KYNSVSTVYISSN
+262 KYNSVSTAYISSN
-275 RSFRD
+275 RSFKD
-280 SSYIHLFPQ
+280 SRYIHLFPQ
-289 DDIINNVAFVSSV
+289 DDLINNIAFVSSV

-318 LGKNEIIGI
+318 PGKNEITGI
-327 DKKLKQKMVFYFGGD
+327 DKKLKQKMAFYFGGD
-342 ISDYKVE
+342 LSDYTVE
-349 KIMNTK
+349 KIMKIK

-365 YKNKIKHEGNIIFAG
+365 YENKIKQEGNVIFAG
-380 DHMKNGSIEGAA
+380 DHMFNGSIEGAA

-397 AYERT
+397 AYERI